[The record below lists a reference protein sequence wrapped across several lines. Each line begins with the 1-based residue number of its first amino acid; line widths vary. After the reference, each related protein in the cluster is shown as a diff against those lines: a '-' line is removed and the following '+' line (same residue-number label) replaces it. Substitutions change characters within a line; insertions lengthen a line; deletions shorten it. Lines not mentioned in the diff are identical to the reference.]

1 MHIEVEQDGL
11 ALQTREADV
20 GVAGQTML
28 KAAVQTGLGDVL
40 QDAVDDVV
48 TQLLL
53 VGHALFQMLGRHL
66 EGLAH
71 ASDASD
77 VLSTSAVACFLAAA
91 VDEVLGP
98 DALAAVQSAH
108 ALGAVELVSAHGQH
122 IHAQLLD
129 IHGDGTHSLNRIGV
143 HPDAVLVGDLS
154 DLLDGLDGADLVVGH
169 HDADEGGVGAD
180 SSLDIL
186 RTDVALRGGLDI
198 SDLETQTLES
208 CHAVHDGVVLESAGD
223 EVLLVLAG
231 LGEGSTLHSPVV
243 GLRAAA
249 GEEDLGRGGVDGLC
263 HLCAALVHELLGL
276 IAHTIMAAGVA
287 AGAVQ
292 CLDHHSQ
299 CFGSAGSGSSVI
311 QINHFFCVF
320 HRNGSFLLKYG
331 STAPS
336 RGPGRCPHIF
346 HLTE

>member
-1 MHIEVEQDGL
+1 M
-11 ALQTREADV
+11 
-20 GVAGQTML
+20 
-28 KAAVQTGLGDVL
+28 
-40 QDAVDDVV
+40 
-48 TQLLL
+48 
-53 VGHALFQMLGRHL
+53 
-66 EGLAH
+66 
-71 ASDASD
+71 
-77 VLSTSAVACFLAAA
+77 
-91 VDEVLGP
+91 
-98 DALAAVQSAH
+98 
-108 ALGAVELVSAHGQH
+108 
-122 IHAQLLD
+122 
-129 IHGDGTHSLNRIGV
+129 
-143 HPDAVLVGDLS
+143 GDLS

-186 RTDVALRGGLDI
+186 RADVALRGGFDI
-198 SDLETQTLES
+198 GDLEAQTLES
-208 CHAVHDGVVLESAGD
+208 GHAVHDGVMLESAGD

-287 AGAVQ
+287 AGAAQ

-299 CFGSAGSGSSVI
+299 CFGSAGCGSSVI

-320 HRNGSFLLKYG
+320 HRNGSFLLKCG

-336 RGPGRCPHIF
+336 RGPGRCPHRF